1 MKSNTKKFIYRVTA
15 LVVLIFV
22 AFGVLWGSGSAAPK
36 AYAAEES
43 GYLQMDDTAVLDDL
57 NGVTVNGKPFN
68 TSDYGANPLKK
79 TQLLTFVEYSY
90 SYYGNLRGNYAL
102 YLYVWNPK
110 QIDYVE
116 LSMLNKANIRFGGDE
131 SASYTKYP
139 LVFLNGSEDGLYLKF
154 RVTLTAEDKET
165 IFKTLDSA
173 KRIYEISE
181 IELLENG
188 KANATSTTVGMKYTY
203 TGYAEGFGESS
214 TVSTLG
220 MSVEQTD
227 VVETEPHYTF
237 YRYPRSETKKTQV
250 NSVYFSMDS
259 SYEFL
264 EQYSTLYAI
273 EAEYYKYLT
282 SPIVVTN
289 NKDFYDAQQDW
300 IGVDIG
306 KDGDANN
313 QWAMYQT
320 GSPFPVSGLFTGYLS
335 FCYGVSGG
343 TDFAYNHA
351 SFPWCYDVSDDAIV
365 LTKIP
370 YLFYTDGVD
379 NDDYTLERD
388 KVEQWWKDYT
398 EDIGAGTNN
407 LHGYNNDLFMPYDL
421 DGDGKS
427 DDPYH
432 RLWITKDDEFDLP
445 GTNYEAWWDDWF
457 LSLFAPDYPAIED
470 IEPIVEVQDSDV
482 NSVGSIEDELLI
494 DESDVE
500 EFKSFYAAEKAKG
513 KRVYLFRFDVT
524 EYSAED
530 IVVDK
535 HGMTMWD
542 TGSTDLRQE
551 FVYFGFDLLNFMFVD
566 DYGNQKI
573 VGVASSPID
582 GVADFGPP
590 DKSPWEDFWNGDGDG
605 PSWWKIVLGILLVVV
620 LIVLIGAFFPGIL
633 QVIIWVI
640 ALPFKALFALFK
652 AIGSLFKRDKN
663 KKKE

>member
-22 AFGVLWGSGSAAPK
+22 AFGVLWGSGSVAPV
-36 AYAAEES
+36 AYADDT
-43 GYLQMDDTAVLDDL
+43 YLQMDDTAVLDDL
-57 NGVTVNGKPFN
+57 NGVTVNGKPFS
-68 TSDYGANPLKK
+68 TSDYGANPLQK

-110 QIDYVE
+110 KIDYVE
-116 LSMLNKANIRFGGDE
+116 LSKLNKVNIRFGGDE
-131 SASYTKYP
+131 TASYTKYP

-154 RVTLTAEDKET
+154 RVSLTAEDKET

-188 KANATSTTVGMKYTY
+188 KANATHATVGMKYTY
-203 TGYAEGFGESS
+203 TGYAAGFGESS

-220 MSVEQTD
+220 MSAEQTD

-264 EQYSTLYAI
+264 EQFSTLYAI

-282 SPIVVTN
+282 SPMVVTDS
-289 NKDFYDAQQDW
+289 KDFYDAQQDW

-313 QWAMYQT
+313 QWAMYSDRAVFFSWWQLFQPAWLT
-320 GSPFPVSGLFTGYLS
+320 GILQEAG
-335 FCYGVSGG
+335 
-343 TDFAYNHA
+343 FAYNHA
-351 SFPWCYDVSDDAIV
+351 SFPWNISVSDDAIFM
-365 LTKIP
+365 TKIP
-370 YLFYTDGVD
+370 YLFYTDGVY
-379 NDDYTLERD
+379 NENYTLDRD

-398 EDIGAGTNN
+398 EEFGTGTNN
-407 LHGYNNDLFMPYDL
+407 LHGYNNDLFLSYDL
-421 DGDGKS
+421 DGDGKA

-432 RLWITKDDEFDLP
+432 RVLITQDDEFDLP
-445 GTNYEAWWDDWF
+445 GTDYGNWF
-457 LSLFAPDYPAIED
+457 LNWWKGLWGNTFPVIED
-470 IEPIVEVQDSDV
+470 IEPIVEVQPDDV
-482 NSVGSIEDELLI
+482 TSVGSIEDELLI

-500 EFKSFYAAEKAKG
+500 EFQSFYAAEKAKG

-542 TGSTDLRQE
+542 KYSTDIRQE
-551 FVYFGFDLLNFMFVD
+551 FVYFGFDLLNFTFVD

-582 GVADFGPP
+582 GVADLAPP
-590 DKSPWEDFWNGDGDG
+590 DKSPGKGDDDD

>member
-22 AFGVLWGSGSAAPK
+22 AFGVLWGSGSVAPV
-36 AYAAEES
+36 AYADDT
-43 GYLQMDDTAVLDDL
+43 YLQMDDTAVLDDL
-57 NGVTVNGKPFN
+57 NGVTVNGKPFS
-68 TSDYGANPLKK
+68 TSDYGANPLQK

-110 QIDYVE
+110 KIDYVE
-116 LSMLNKANIRFGGDE
+116 LSMLNKVSLRFGGSE

-154 RVTLTAEDKET
+154 RVSLTAEDKET

-188 KANATSTTVGMKYTY
+188 KTNATSTTVGMKYTY
-203 TGYAEGFGESS
+203 TGYAAGFGESS

-220 MSVEQTD
+220 MSAEQTD

-264 EQYSTLYAI
+264 EQFSTLYAI

-313 QWAMYQT
+313 QWAMYSDHAVIHPLAQ
-320 GSPFPVSGLFTGYLS
+320 LFMP
-335 FCYGVSGG
+335 GG
-343 TDFAYNHA
+343 WLWGIWREAGFAYNHA
-351 SFPWCYDVSDDAIV
+351 SFPWNISVSDDAV
-365 LTKIP
+365 FMTKIP

-379 NDDYTLERD
+379 NNDYVLERD
-388 KVEQWWKDYT
+388 KLEEWWKDYT

-421 DGDGKS
+421 DGDGKT
-427 DDPYH
+427 DDPYN
-432 RLWITKDDEFDLP
+432 RVLITKDDKFDLP
-445 GTNYEAWWDDWF
+445 GTDYGSWFMNWWKGLWGDT
-457 LSLFAPDYPAIED
+457 YPAIED
-470 IEPIVEVQDSDV
+470 IEPIVEVQDEDV
-482 NSVGSIEDELLI
+482 NSVGSIEDDLLI
-494 DESDVE
+494 DESAVD
-500 EFKSFYAAEKAKG
+500 EFKSFYAAEKAKD

-530 IVVDK
+530 ITVDK
-535 HGMTMWD
+535 HGITAWD
-542 TGSTDLRQE
+542 QSSTDLRQG
-551 FVYFGFDLLNFMFVD
+551 FVYQGFDLLNFTFVD

-590 DKSPWEDFWNGDGDG
+590 DKSPWEEFWNGDGDG

-652 AIGSLFKRDKN
+652 AIGSMFKRDKN